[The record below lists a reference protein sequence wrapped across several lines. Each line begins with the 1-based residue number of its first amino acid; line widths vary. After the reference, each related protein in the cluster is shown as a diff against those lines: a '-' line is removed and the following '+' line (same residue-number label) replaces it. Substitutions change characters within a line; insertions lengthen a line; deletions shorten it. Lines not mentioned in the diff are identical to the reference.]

1 MAEVA
6 EIKSFSA
13 IEDGATDWK
22 KIRDNFTEIEKV
34 LNEHAGEL
42 KALARHSTFTISM
55 MFQTAGKH
63 TLMNGGRHPRCKP
76 LNAYAVVHDNI
87 DAEVRVGLVN
97 LAQDVKFSDTEKKGS
112 GKVFDLYPNKAVH
125 FVESVQV
132 ELSRDR
138 RVSVHVTF
146 ESTEEEK

>member
-6 EIKSFSA
+6 EIKTFSA

-34 LNEHAGEL
+34 LNEHAREL

-55 MFQTAGKH
+55 MFQGAGKH
-63 TLMNGGRHPRCKP
+63 TLMNGGKHPRCKP

-87 DAEVRVGLVN
+87 DAEVRVRLVN
-97 LAQDVKFSDTEKKGS
+97 LAQDVKFSETEKKGS
-112 GKVFDLYPNKAVH
+112 GKIFDLYPKAVH

-132 ELSRDR
+132 ELSTDR